1 MFIYI
6 KKFSARSHASFS
18 LSDDKYAHIL
28 GLFANFSPKSS
39 PTYCQAYFR
48 NASMLASVM
57 GCPKHSIRI
66 ARCLSEIFRPQRWLT
81 RSWMSCVFM
90 MLPSFIFFFVLS
102 GILSRVFL
110 RFVRGSLA
118 PRCLFFFLRP
128 FPRHSMPVLSIMQQ
142 LCCIIRCVA
151 HHSIIATE
159 N

>member
-18 LSDDKYAHIL
+18 LSDDKYAYIF

-39 PTYCQAYFR
+39 PTYYQAYFR

-102 GILSRVFL
+102 GRCSRVFL

-118 PRCLFFFLRP
+118 PRCLFFFLL
-128 FPRHSMPVLSIMQQ
+128 FPGIGCRFSVHFPGI
-142 LCCIIRCVA
+142 LCRFYPSFSSSA
-151 HHSIIATE
+151 ASFGA
-159 N
+159 